1 MHQDADIDRLLE
13 EILVDAYGEDEQLWA
28 FRQAFEESGLPPHPG
43 GECPSPDCRC
53 SEMTDSIMARA
64 EELAADRLGIDVA
77 ELR

>member
-1 MHQDADIDRLLE
+1 MTDCGWMQRKRAE
-13 EILVDAYGEDEQLWA
+13 LVIAGA
-28 FRQAFEESGLPPHPG
+28 FKQAFEESGLLPHPG
-43 GECPSPDCRC
+43 RECPSPDCRC